1 MTGKRQRGIRAS
13 VPKLQ
18 HALLA
23 AGMKTQSALADRIA
37 DLEGLENVPRGL
49 VNKVFRG
56 EPVDPGSIERVA
68 AALGVEAW
76 TLYANSSEN
85 SVDAA
90 ARAAT
95 NSTAEAAAQTADSQI
110 SSSPN
115 ASGNVLAK
123 SAFLQA
129 PYRSIM
135 LFALALLGAAV
146 LWMQWPAGE
155 DSLDLA
161 VTTDARQQ
169 AAIVDSA
176 NFVILPLAADRRN
189 LDTLL
194 GQSLQNYWRQL
205 PAAIIGSDQQPD
217 AQRITEAPG
226 VDYVIELR
234 REVRG
239 RWQAVLVNLHQPG
252 AMRSVWQAVI
262 PLSISDLR
270 LQAMLEQAAV
280 AVVQLR
286 ELLPGSRDAQRKY
299 LAGRY
304 FLDQARTAD
313 NLRRALTE
321 FESAIRADS
330 NHAPSHAGLC
340 EALVQEH
347 IRSGDTARLA
357 EAEGPCQSAMRLQP
371 LWPEVLIAQ
380 ATLARKRGL
389 HAEAMTALQQ
399 ALLLAPQQVDAMLGM
414 AELKFGQYA
423 RGEDNQALIQA
434 LQILHQAATTEPDFW
449 KTPYQQAR
457 LNYMGGDLEA
467 ALEAAHQAA
476 ELDANLLVLNNLGTL
491 QFCAADF
498 AAARESYLL
507 AAEQDPDS
515 FVGDGQIA
523 VIDYNLGHFDD
534 AVDGFAAALQRHAQS
549 GAAEDHRLWG
559 NYADALR
566 HAGQHDQARQ
576 AYATAIALAER
587 LYHEGD
593 GQPMHAVATLYYQT
607 MLSGIDHSLQPPLRG
622 DIAALAIEP
631 DKLDA
636 IYKVYLAIV
645 YQHLGQHEQARNL
658 LTASAEGCRGL
669 AISPDIMVAVQA
681 QPILP
686 AAAGSVAD
694 TIND

>member
-90 ARAAT
+90 TTAAT
-95 NSTAEAAAQTADSQI
+95 NRTPEAAAQTADSQI

-115 ASGNVLAK
+115 ASGNALAK
-123 SAFLQA
+123 SAYQQP

-135 LFALALLGAAV
+135 LFALVLLGAAV
-146 LWMQWPAGE
+146 LWMQWPAGD

-161 VTTDARQQ
+161 VTADARQQ
-169 AAIVDSA
+169 PAVVASA

-194 GQSLQNYWRQL
+194 GQALQNYWRQL

-434 LQILHQAATTEPDFW
+434 LQILQQAATTEPNFW
-449 KTPYQQAR
+449 KIPYQQAR

-467 ALEAAHQAA
+467 ALEAAHQAT

-593 GQPMHAVATLYYQT
+593 AQPMHAVATLYYQT

-645 YQHLGQHEQARNL
+645 YQHLGQHEQAGNL